1 LAAGTRGE
9 GAGAKGPGTEGRR
22 AKVAVEGDGW
32 GVFQNANRS
41 LCRGTKGRKCGAKR
55 AERSEKSGQRA
66 IFADYFARFIRV
78 RSVQFSKKRH
88 LYVLDAFSGRG
99 KMRKDERPVARRE
112 LDVELRHFRMAS
124 KRSRFRSGW
133 LRDLRRALGIPV
145 AELTKKLKV
154 NQSVLFRLEEKER
167 RRNISLWALERMATA
182 MECDVVYAVL
192 PKHGTVIELA
202 ERLAWER
209 KIRSRE

>member
-1 LAAGTRGE
+1 
-9 GAGAKGPGTEGRR
+9 
-22 AKVAVEGDGW
+22 
-32 GVFQNANRS
+32 
-41 LCRGTKGRKCGAKR
+41 
-55 AERSEKSGQRA
+55 
-66 IFADYFARFIRV
+66 
-78 RSVQFSKKRH
+78 
-88 LYVLDAFSGRG
+88 
-99 KMRKDERPVARRE
+99 MRKDERPVARRE